1 MTASSRRYWCGL
13 CLCAVLACAMLI
25 EPVQRII
32 KRTAIEYA
40 FGGHV
45 SVANVHV
52 HQSQE
57 LLEFNQLQ
65 SAQFDEAT
73 SVNVTV
79 DRGLVKFDM
88 PALVDKRFVSSR
100 VKLQGVKIELAALP
114 LTKPTLTA
122 VNPWQA
128 AFEEV
133 MVAFQWDHLRED
145 CQALLK
151 ADNVLTE
158 LDQRMRGWLL
168 RSQQIMFHSDQLT
181 RAIQAHSNPLRHQ
194 TEIRNQLTQLEQ
206 LRLEQANLQNQFS
219 SVNAILASQL
229 KEIQSTGEKDIA
241 VMRAKCDGQAAS
253 LGALAA
259 EQLVS
264 EWTKQLLSRQ
274 LQLSQA
280 VATLLPADSPAN
292 PYNVDVRSEKAGSS
306 LISLS
311 GIEVDGFLSDSL
323 QRFPFTATGQYA
335 TRPKVGYHLG
345 RSSAW
350 SILFQADS
358 FANQL
363 ELESVNTDDSWK
375 VKSRVCECNPNS
387 SSPSDFSLVGAHRT
401 IPTEAAV
408 FELAAAISEH
418 RLSGKARMNLG
429 KYRAFI
435 RLPCASNADM
445 AATELTAVSATAA
458 LNDHWIEFTLTGSL
472 CEAQLKL
479 DSDLPAEF
487 SNVMGNS
494 MLKRLETHCS
504 ESESK
509 FRVTLNAKVEELSKR
524 IGLVAQNGQ
533 QTVVKQSEALRAM
546 HQELDQFLQFRDGF
560 EYARLP
566 TKTGENR

>member
-13 CLCAVLACAMLI
+13 CLCAVLACAMLL
-25 EPVQRII
+25 EPVQRIV

-40 FGGHV
+40 FGGRV
-45 SVANVHV
+45 SITDVHL

-57 LLEFNQLQ
+57 LLEFNNLH
-65 SAQFDEAT
+65 SSQFDEAT

-79 DRGLVKFDM
+79 DRGLVKFNM

-100 VKLQGVKIELAALP
+100 VKLQGVQIELAALR
-114 LTKPTLTA
+114 LAKPTLMA

-194 TEIRNQLTQLEQ
+194 TEIRNQLAQLEQ
-206 LRLEQANLQNQFS
+206 LRLEQANLQKQFS

-241 VMRAKCDGQAAS
+241 VMRAKRDGQATS

-264 EWTKQLLSRQ
+264 EWAKQLLSRQ

-280 VATLLPADSPAN
+280 VATLLQPDSRSN
-292 PYNVDVRSEKAGSS
+292 PYNVDVRSDVAGSS

-311 GIEVDGFLSDSL
+311 GIEVDGFLSDSWR
-323 QRFPFTATGQYA
+323 RFPFTATGQYA
-335 TRPKVGYHLG
+335 TRPKVGYQLG
-345 RSSAW
+345 RSTAW
-350 SILFQADS
+350 SIHFQADS
-358 FANQL
+358 FTNQL
-363 ELESVNTDDSWK
+363 ELDSVNTDASWK
-375 VKSRVCECNPNS
+375 VKSSACASIPNVA
-387 SSPSDFSLVGAHRT
+387 SPSDLSVVGAQST
-401 IPTEAAV
+401 DPAEAAV

-429 KYRAFI
+429 KYHALI

-445 AATELTAVSATAA
+445 AATELTAGSATAA
-458 LNDHWIEFTLTGSL
+458 LNDHWIQFTLTGSL

-479 DSDLPAEF
+479 DSQLPAEF
-487 SNVMGNS
+487 SNAMGNS

-524 IGLVAQNGQ
+524 IGLVAQKGQ
-533 QTVVKQSEALRAM
+533 QTVAKQCEALTAM
-546 HQELDQFLQFRDGF
+546 QQELDQFLQFREGF